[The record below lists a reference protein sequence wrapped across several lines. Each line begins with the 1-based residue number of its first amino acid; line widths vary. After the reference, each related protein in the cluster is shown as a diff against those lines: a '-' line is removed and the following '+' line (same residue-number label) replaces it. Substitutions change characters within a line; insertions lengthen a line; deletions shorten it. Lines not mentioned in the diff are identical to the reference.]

1 MESMDMIKVKISKLL
16 AMATSANEN
25 EAALAM
31 SMAQTLI
38 EKHKLS
44 LAELSEAEADLVEE
58 EIIVKDEDPL
68 FAGGRISTWKSTL
81 ANYISKVNG
90 CKLVKYTH
98 QGHSVGGE
106 RGSKL
111 VIFGR
116 PSDISNTRFL
126 LAYAIIQLTRLA
138 PMGRGKEYA
147 NSWYL
152 GAVQGIW
159 QQMSE
164 AKRKVQATASKYAL
178 VKLDS
183 RDKDVDR
190 FISGNVGRLRKGNSS
205 HSNIN
210 GDAYN
215 RGVSAGLNL
224 DMNNRSRINA
234 HATLGMK

>member
-1 MESMDMIKVKISKLL
+1 METMDVIKAKISKLL
-16 AMATSANEN
+16 AMATSDNEN

-44 LAELSEAEADLVEE
+44 LAELSEAESSLVEE
-58 EIIVKDEDPL
+58 EGVIKDEDPL

-81 ANYISKVNG
+81 AHYITKLNG

-98 QGHSVGGE
+98 QGGSIGGE

-116 PSDISNTRFL
+116 PSDISNVRFL
-126 LAYAIIQLTRLA
+126 LAYAIVQLTRLA
-138 PMGRGKEYA
+138 PMGHGHQYS

-159 QQMSE
+159 QQMNE
-164 AKRKVQATASKYAL
+164 AKKKVQAAASSYAL
-178 VKLDS
+178 VKLDN
-183 RDKDVDR
+183 RDKQVDL
-190 FISGNVGRLRKGNSS
+190 FISGNVGKLRKGTSS

-210 GDAYN
+210 GDAYS
-215 RGVSAGLNL
+215 RGVSAGRNL
-224 DMNNRSRINA
+224 DLNNRGRISGR
-234 HATLGMK
+234 ATLGMA

>member
-1 MESMDMIKVKISKLL
+1 MESMDAIKAKISKLL
-16 AMATSANEN
+16 AMATSENEN

-31 SMAQTLI
+31 SLAQTLI

-44 LAELSEAEADLVEE
+44 LAELSDAEASLIDEE
-58 EIIVKDEDPL
+58 GIIKDEDPL

-81 ANYISKVNG
+81 AHYISKING

-116 PSDISNTRFL
+116 PSDIANTRFL
-126 LAYAIIQLTRLA
+126 LAYAIVQLTRLA

-159 QQMSE
+159 QQME
-164 AKRKVQATASKYAL
+164 AAKRKVQATASSYAL
-178 VKLDS
+178 VKLDR
-183 RDKDVDR
+183 RDKEVDL
-190 FISGNVGRLRKGNSS
+190 FISGNVGKLRKGSSS

-210 GDAYN
+210 GHAYN
-215 RGVSAGLNL
+215 QGMAAGRNIDL
-224 DMNNRSRINA
+224 NNRGRIA
-234 HATLGMK
+234 ARPTLGVR